1 MARIDYPVWT
11 VARAVLGMPLRYPL
25 ALLKFGLLP
34 LVIATVCLP
43 PAINVGNTTTL
54 TVDGVS
60 QNPVGD
66 LYSTT
71 DNEITLRDL
80 IGFVLMLPFAA
91 AFAASWNR
99 LTATGDQTSMGRP
112 PIAFDARTI
121 GVTWAIF
128 RLTMVALGMGLI
140 LFVLSLLVFGG
151 YQDGTISYSFNV
163 SVDGVGPS
171 LALFSGVV
179 ILLLAVSWFLLRFVL
194 VIPASAMGEPI
205 SLRASWRETAPIQF
219 RMLAAAVVLS
229 IAFLLLN
236 LLLSLLIMPL
246 FTLAGA
252 EVTFYVALTLSFP
265 LLLYG
270 HAIWAGFLGA
280 TYGLLHQERRTSDT
294 AKVFD

>member
-1 MARIDYPVWT
+1 MARIEYPVLT
-11 VARAVLGMPLRYPL
+11 VARSALGMPLRFPL
-25 ALLKFGLLP
+25 ALLKFGFLP
-34 LVIATVCLP
+34 LLIATVCLP

-60 QNPVGD
+60 QSPAGE
-66 LYSTT
+66 LYTTT

-91 AFAASWNR
+91 AFTAAWSR
-99 LTATGDQTSMGRP
+99 LTATGDEASMGRP
-112 PIAFDARTI
+112 PIAFDARTV
-121 GVTWAIF
+121 GVIWAIL
-128 RLTMVALGMGLI
+128 RLTLVTLGMGLI

-171 LALFSGVV
+171 LALFAGVL
-179 ILLLAVSWFLLRFVL
+179 ILLLVIAWFLLRFVL
-194 VIPASAMGEPI
+194 VVPASAMGAPI
-205 SLRASWRETAPIQF
+205 SLRASWRATAPIQF
-219 RMLAAAVVLS
+219 RLLAAASVLGG
-229 IAFLLLN
+229 AFLLLN

-246 FTLAGA
+246 FSLAGA
-252 EVTFYVALTLSFP
+252 EATFYVALALSFP
-265 LLLYG
+265 LLVYG

-280 TYGLLHQERRTSDT
+280 TYGLLHQERHTSGT